1 VKVVTFGE
9 IMLRL
14 SPPNY
19 KRIFQAESFDVTYG
33 GAEANVAAFLAQMG
47 LDAYYV
53 TKLPK
58 NPLGD
63 AAIGHLRKYGVKT
76 DYIARGG
83 ERIGIYFLEIGAS
96 QRASKV
102 VYDRAG
108 SSISQ
113 AKREDFDWERIL
125 DGARWFHFSGITPP
139 LGKEL
144 PAIVKDALEVA
155 KKRGVKVS
163 CDLNYR
169 AKLWSK
175 EEAQRVMIPF
185 MEYVNVLIA
194 NEEDIEKVLGIPVEG
209 LDLKTG
215 KIVREAYVKVAE
227 EISKKY
233 NFDTI
238 GVTLRESLSA
248 TVNYWSVMI
257 FEGGKPYF
265 SNRYEIHYIV
275 DRVGAGDCFAGGL
288 IYATLKGYD
297 PQRKAEFA
305 GAASCL
311 KHTIPGD
318 FSSLSEDE
326 VEKLAG
332 GATSGRVER

>member
-1 VKVVTFGE
+1 MKVVTFGE

-19 KRIFQAESFDVTYG
+19 KRLFQAESFDVTYG

-47 LDAYYV
+47 FEAYFV
-53 TKLPK
+53 SKLPK

-63 AAIGHLRKYGVKT
+63 AAIGHLRKYGVRT

-108 SSISQ
+108 SAISA
-113 AKREDFDWERIL
+113 AKREDFNWERIL
-125 DGARWFHFSGITPP
+125 DGAKWFHFSGITPP

-144 PAIVKDALEVA
+144 PLIVKDALEVA
-155 KKRGVKVS
+155 KGKGVKVS

-185 MEYVNVLIA
+185 MEYVDVLIA
-194 NEEDIEKVLGIPVEG
+194 NEEDMEKVLGMHIEG

-215 KIVREAYVKVAE
+215 KIIREAYVKVAE
-227 EISKKY
+227 EIASKYKLE
-233 NFDTI
+233 TVGI
-238 GVTLRESLSA
+238 TLRESLSA
-248 TVNYWSVMI
+248 TVNFWSVMI
-257 FEGGKPYF
+257 FENGKPYF

-297 PQRKAEFA
+297 SQKKAEFA

-318 FSSLSEDE
+318 FSCLSEDE

>member
-1 VKVVTFGE
+1 MKVVTFGE